1 MKSRPYAGVA
11 LGLLALTTLLATAA
25 EARPGGGR
33 GQRPQARS
41 PRPEVVVDTE
51 ATVDESVDQSVA
63 DTDTAIPDTVAD
75 TPSTDSDLRG
85 LPPGLQRQVDSGRGL
100 PPGLQR
106 RVDSGRGLPPGL
118 QRQVDR
124 GQR

>member
-1 MKSRPYAGVA
+1 MKSRSYAGIA

-51 ATVDESVDQSVA
+51 TAVDESVTEA
-63 DTDTAIPDTVAD
+63 DTTMPETTPDTATTPD
-75 TPSTDSDLRG
+75 TDSDLQGLPPGLQRQVDSGRG

-106 RVDSGRGLPPGL
+106 
-118 QRQVDR
+118 QVDR
-124 GQR
+124 GQQ